1 MAMPFIA
8 VLLPISELGLGAA
21 IVQRK
26 HIDETILRK
35 TFGFILIISCLTTA
49 ALALS
54 APMIANIFKSPELGN
69 MLPVLSL
76 GLMIMAFGV
85 LPRALMMRE
94 LDFRRL
100 SMVDM
105 VAALAGG
112 FSALLVALAGHGVWA
127 LVVSYLVVVSVQT
140 SGLIFVSRYLPKP
153 SFVLKGIKDVMSFGS
168 WMTGTNILFLLWSQL
183 DALTIGRMLGKQTLG
198 YYSVAKHIS
207 SLPLS
212 KLQGTINNVAFPA
225 YGMATANKENPTYYL
240 LKYLRVS
247 SLLSFPV
254 FFGISAIA
262 TFFVPVFLGDKW
274 TLAIVPLQVIA
285 FVMPLRAAETAISP
299 YLYAQGLVKTAFFNK
314 SISLVLLVVSLLIG
328 SRWGLDGVTW
338 AWAIGYLLTF
348 AVVLRRTCAVT
359 SLSASRVTAIIF
371 KMGTPAC
378 FMYASLFVIRK
389 YALSDSIDPALALGT
404 LIASGAVLYAVA
416 AWSICRPEISELRGL
431 VRRPATS

>member
-1 MAMPFIA
+1 
-8 VLLPISELGLGAA
+8 
-21 IVQRK
+21 
-26 HIDETILRK
+26 
-35 TFGFILIISCLTTA
+35 
-49 ALALS
+49 
-54 APMIANIFKSPELGN
+54 
-69 MLPVLSL
+69 
-76 GLMIMAFGV
+76 
-85 LPRALMMRE
+85 
-94 LDFRRL
+94 
-100 SMVDM
+100 
-105 VAALAGG
+105 
-112 FSALLVALAGHGVWA
+112 
-127 LVVSYLVVVSVQT
+127 
-140 SGLIFVSRYLPKP
+140 
-153 SFVLKGIKDVMSFGS
+153 
-168 WMTGTNILFLLWSQL
+168 
-183 DALTIGRMLGKQTLG
+183 
-198 YYSVAKHIS
+198 
-207 SLPLS
+207 
-212 KLQGTINNVAFPA
+212 
-225 YGMATANKENPTYYL
+225 MATANKENPTYYL